1 MRSCSAAQQQPPH
14 LVKLTAAPW
23 YTKEMCCRL
32 KRPLVVDAARTEVG
46 EHTESSNEQITESEA
61 LSPPSQLRILLPLA
75 RAGWDQRDKMVNKC
89 NASES

>member
-32 KRPLVVDAARTEVG
+32 KRPLVDAVCSEVG

-61 LSPPSQLRILLPLA
+61 LSPPSQLRILLLL
-75 RAGWDQRDKMVNKC
+75 AGWDQRDRITY
-89 NASES
+89 AL